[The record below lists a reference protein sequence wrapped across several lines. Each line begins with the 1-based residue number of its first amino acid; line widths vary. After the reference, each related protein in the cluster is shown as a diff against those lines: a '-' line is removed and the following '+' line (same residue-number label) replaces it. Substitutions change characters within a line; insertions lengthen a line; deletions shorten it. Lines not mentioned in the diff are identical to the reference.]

1 MRCGAFGDIVLLTVL
16 LRQLNVRFGER
27 VDVIVSG
34 PWARPLL
41 EHEPAVGEIFVLGSR
56 RAPYWLSPGQ
66 QRLVR
71 WLRARGTGPTW
82 YADPGVGRDLLLRGG
97 IPNDSIVNE
106 RDLPLRAGE
115 TFTDRWIRFAAV
127 TPRAFE
133 GRLPAA
139 SRTVASAASL
149 VIPPDARA
157 ALDPWLAK
165 RGLTGRRFIAIQA
178 GNKRTMR
185 PLRRKRAT
193 NTKYWPEERWGEVIR
208 GLLAERNDRAIV
220 LLGVPQEYGLNREIA
235 ACAGVPS
242 VVNAADD
249 LPVHVLLPLLERA
262 EGMVAIDTGPT
273 HAAAALGCPTVALFG
288 KSDPVLYRP
297 GGTETRV
304 AVVTGTLDGQ
314 PDILGI
320 TPEAVL
326 SAWRR
331 LAAGPAGAETAR
343 FA

>member
-16 LRQLNVRFGER
+16 LRQLNARLAER

-41 EHEPAVGEIFVLGSR
+41 ENEPSVGEIFVLGSR
-56 RAPYWLSPGQ
+56 RTPYWLSPGQ
-66 QRLVR
+66 RRLVR
-71 WLRARGTGPTW
+71 WLRRRGTGPTW
-82 YADPGVGRDLLLRGG
+82 YADPGVGRELLLRGG
-97 IPNDSIVNE
+97 IPDDHVCDE
-106 RDLPLRAGE
+106 RRLSVRPDE
-115 TFTDRWIRFAAV
+115 TFTDRWIRFAGV
-127 TPRAFE
+127 TPRAFD
-133 GRLPAA
+133 GKLPPA
-139 SRTVASAASL
+139 SERVRSSASL
-149 VIPPDARA
+149 VVTPAARRE
-157 ALDPWLAK
+157 LEPWLAK
-165 RGLTGRRFIAIQA
+165 RGLTGRRFITIQA

-208 GLLAERNDRAIV
+208 GVHAERPDHAIV
-220 LLGVPQEYGLNREIA
+220 LLGVPQEFALNRDIA

-242 VVNAADD
+242 VVNAADE
-249 LPVHVLLPLLERA
+249 LPVRVLLPLLERA
-262 EGMVAIDTGPT
+262 DGMIAIDTGPT

-304 AVVTGTLDGQ
+304 AVVTGTVDGQ

-326 SAWRR
+326 RAWRS
-331 LAAGPAGAETAR
+331 LATGASRA
-343 FA
+343 

>member
-16 LRQLNVRFGER
+16 LRQLNARLGEP

-41 EHEPAVGEIFVLGSR
+41 ENEPSVGEIFVLGSR

-71 WLRARGTGPTW
+71 WLRKRGAGPTW
-82 YADPGVGRDLLLRGG
+82 YADPGVARELLLRGG
-97 IPNDSIVNE
+97 IPDDYICNE
-106 RDLPLRAGE
+106 RSLSIRPDE
-115 TFTDRWIRFAAV
+115 TFTDRWIRFARV

-133 GRLPAA
+133 GKLPAP
-139 SRTVASAASL
+139 SGTVRSAASL
-149 VIPPDARA
+149 VVTQAARSR
-157 ALDPWLAK
+157 LEPWLAA
-165 RGLTGRRFIAIQA
+165 RGLTGKRFITIQA

-208 GLLAERNDRAIV
+208 GVHAERPDHAIV
-220 LLGVPQEYGLNREIA
+220 LLGVPQEHRLNQDIA
-235 ACAGVPS
+235 AAAGVAG

-262 EGMVAIDTGPT
+262 DGMIAIDTGPT

-304 AVVTGTLDGQ
+304 AVVTGTVDGQ

-326 SAWRR
+326 HAWRD
-331 LAAGPAGAETAR
+331 LGAGASRA
-343 FA
+343 

>member
-16 LRQLNVRFGER
+16 LRQLKARLGER

-41 EHEPAVGEIFVLGSR
+41 ENEPSVGEIFVLGSR

-66 QRLVR
+66 HRLVR
-71 WLRARGTGPTW
+71 WLRGRGAGPTW
-82 YADPGVGRDLLLRGG
+82 YADPGVGRGLLLRAG
-97 IPNDSIVNE
+97 IPDDHICDE
-106 RDLPLRAGE
+106 RSLPIRPDE
-115 TFTDRWIRFAAV
+115 TFTDRWIRFAGA
-127 TPRAFE
+127 TPRAFD
-133 GRLPAA
+133 GQLPATKE
-139 SRTVASAASL
+139 TVRSAASL
-149 VIPPDARA
+149 VVTPAARA
-157 ALDPWLAK
+157 GLESWLAN
-165 RGLTGRRFIAIQA
+165 RGLAGKRFVAIQA

-208 GLLAERNDRAIV
+208 GVQAERPDHAVV
-220 LLGVPQEYGLNREIA
+220 LLGVPQEYRLNQDIA
-235 ACAGVPS
+235 ACARVPA

-262 EGMVAIDTGPT
+262 DGMIAIDTGPT

-304 AVVTGTLDGQ
+304 AVVTGTVDGQ

-326 SAWRR
+326 DAWRT
-331 LAAGPAGAETAR
+331 LTTAPSR
-343 FA
+343 A

>member
-16 LRQLNVRFGER
+16 LRQLHVRLGER
-27 VDVIVSG
+27 VDVVVSG

-41 EHEPAVGEIFVLGSR
+41 ENEPSVGEIFVLGSR

-66 QRLVR
+66 RRLVR
-71 WLRARGTGPTW
+71 WLRTRVAGPTW
-82 YADPGVGRDLLLRGG
+82 YADPGVGRELLLRGG
-97 IPNDSIVNE
+97 IPDDHICDERSLSI
-106 RDLPLRAGE
+106 RPDE
-115 TFTDRWIRFAAV
+115 TFTDRWIRFAGM
-127 TPRAFE
+127 TPRAFD
-133 GRLPAA
+133 RKLPAA
-139 SRTVASAASL
+139 GETVRSAASL
-149 VIPPDARA
+149 VVTPAARSG
-157 ALDPWLAK
+157 LEPWLAK
-165 RGLTGRRFIAIQA
+165 RGLAGRRYITIQA

-208 GLLAERNDRAIV
+208 GVRAERPDHAIV
-220 LLGVPQEYGLNREIA
+220 LLGVPQEFGLNRDIA

-262 EGMVAIDTGPT
+262 DGMIAIDTGPT

-304 AVVTGTLDGQ
+304 AVVTGTLHGQ

-326 SAWRR
+326 RAWRS
-331 LAAGPAGAETAR
+331 LAPGPSRA
-343 FA
+343 